1 MAVSLEISKTTG
13 HSRSISLPST
23 SHPLA
28 TAVEERLQRLKSSDA
43 TSSSLASSAPPT
55 LGGLKDLYDCIDN
68 WLQMPLTQEALSH
81 EHRRSSMEEL
91 LDGSLKLLD
100 VCGNVKDVFSQMK
113 ECIQELESS
122 SRRRRGRDPEQAKE
136 VKTYIRSRKRL
147 QKMVIKL
154 LDHVIKMK
162 KKNYFRK
169 HSKPEATL
177 SILRE
182 AEEISFSVF
191 ESLLHLLSVPR
202 ERSKPSPK
210 RVSCDE
216 KAKYDK
222 IQGLDDELTILKSAN
237 DANPQVYNVSKRLE
251 ALESSIREIEEDME
265 GIFRRLV
272 KTRAALLNIM
282 NC

>member
-1 MAVSLEISKTTG
+1 
-13 HSRSISLPST
+13 
-23 SHPLA
+23 
-28 TAVEERLQRLKSSDA
+28 
-43 TSSSLASSAPPT
+43 
-55 LGGLKDLYDCIDN
+55 
-68 WLQMPLTQEALSH
+68 
-81 EHRRSSMEEL
+81 MEEL
-91 LDGSLKLLD
+91 LDGSPKLLD

-154 LDHVIKMK
+154 LDHVIKKK

-202 ERSKPSPK
+202 ERSKPVGWSLVSNMLSPK

-216 KAKYDK
+216 KAEYDK

-237 DANPQVYNVSKRLE
+237 DANPQVYMYPRDWRHWNRAFGKLRRTWKAFSGDLSKQEQRF
-251 ALESSIREIEEDME
+251 SI
-265 GIFRRLV
+265 
-272 KTRAALLNIM
+272 
-282 NC
+282 

>member
-1 MAVSLEISKTTG
+1 
-13 HSRSISLPST
+13 
-23 SHPLA
+23 
-28 TAVEERLQRLKSSDA
+28 
-43 TSSSLASSAPPT
+43 
-55 LGGLKDLYDCIDN
+55 
-68 WLQMPLTQEALSH
+68 
-81 EHRRSSMEEL
+81 
-91 LDGSLKLLD
+91 
-100 VCGNVKDVFSQMK
+100 
-113 ECIQELESS
+113 
-122 SRRRRGRDPEQAKE
+122 
-136 VKTYIRSRKRL
+136 
-147 QKMVIKL
+147 MVIKL

-202 ERSKPSPK
+202 ERSKPVGWSLVSNMLSPK

-216 KAKYDK
+216 KAEYDK

-251 ALESSIREIEEDME
+251 ALESSIWEIEEDVE